1 MQMTLFYVEN
11 LKESIRK
18 KVTKAREI
26 LQSCRVQIKTVS
38 KKKKKKTVS
47 DPYLTPYTKTNSKWN
62 NDLCLGAKTV
72 NS

>member
-1 MQMTLFYVEN
+1 MYDLGFKNKTGYSGAGVDFGKWHIYVEN

-38 KKKKKKTVS
+38 KKKKDS
-47 DPYLTPYTKTNSKWN
+47 IRSLPYTIYKN
-62 NDLCLGAKTV
+62 
-72 NS
+72 